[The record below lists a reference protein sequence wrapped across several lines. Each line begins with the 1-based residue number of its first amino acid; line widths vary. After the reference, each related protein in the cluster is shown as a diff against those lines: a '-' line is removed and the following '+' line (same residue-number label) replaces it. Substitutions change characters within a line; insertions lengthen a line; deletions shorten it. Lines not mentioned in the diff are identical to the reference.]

1 MLISGSWVAP
11 LALTPTCVI
20 YIASTRNYKIWFHI
34 QALQSWLL
42 HLTFDVNLPF
52 FFVRDRFFSLVACL
66 HADLRLVNN
75 LSKGIAIFH
84 RLALTND
91 KINPI

>member
-1 MLISGSWVAP
+1 MPHWCLIEKQGRPASDLGYHSRLKINTQFLPP
-11 LALTPTCVI
+11 LETI
-20 YIASTRNYKIWFHI
+20 NSIFI

-42 HLTFDVNLPF
+42 HLTFDVNRL

-84 RLALTND
+84 RLH
-91 KINPI
+91 